1 MLSHLQ
7 QRREKEKAARR
18 KTILQAAL
26 QVFGSQGY
34 HGTRMDAIAEIA
46 QLGKA
51 TLYYYFKS
59 KDELLLAILED
70 GIREFFLLLEQ
81 AWQQVATPLE
91 KLEQIPYVGARFF
104 SEHPDYFKLYHYLTA
119 HPTLREKALAQLHPL
134 ITEKIRNIRDLF
146 DRAIANGTI
155 QPLPAE
161 VLTEI
166 FGSLIMGMGLFTHPP
181 VTWEKLETRARY
193 IWQIFLEGVKNKS

>member
-1 MLSHLQ
+1 MLPHLQ

-18 KTILQAAL
+18 KAILQAAL

-70 GIREFFLLLEQ
+70 GIREFFQLLES
-81 AWQQVATPLE
+81 AWQNCSSPLA
-91 KLEQIPYVGARFF
+91 KIEQIPYVGARFF

-134 ITEKIRNIRDLF
+134 IAEKIHSIRLLF
-146 DRAIANGTI
+146 EAAIASKQI
-155 QPLPAE
+155 QPIPPD

-166 FGSLIMGMGLFTHPP
+166 FGSLIMGMGLFIHPP
-181 VTWEKLETRARY
+181 VTLAKLEERARY
-193 IWQIFLEGVKNKS
+193 IWKIFLEGVRNQ

>member
-1 MLSHLQ
+1 MLPHLQ

-18 KTILQAAL
+18 KAILQAAL

-70 GIREFFLLLEQ
+70 GIREFFQLLES
-81 AWQQVATPLE
+81 AWQNCSSPLA
-91 KLEQIPYVGARFF
+91 KIEQIPYVGARFF

-134 ITEKIRNIRDLF
+134 IAEKIRSIRQLF
-146 DRAIANGTI
+146 EAAIASGQI
-155 QPLPAE
+155 QPIPPD

-166 FGSLIMGMGLFTHPP
+166 FGSLIMGMGLFIHPP
-181 VTWEKLETRARY
+181 VTLAKLEERARY
-193 IWQIFLEGVKNKS
+193 IWKIFLEGVRNQ

>member
-1 MLSHLQ
+1 MLPHLQ

-18 KTILQAAL
+18 KAILQAAL

-70 GIREFFLLLEQ
+70 GIREFFQLLES
-81 AWQQVATPLE
+81 AWQNCSTPLA
-91 KLEQIPYVGARFF
+91 KIEQIPYVGARFF

-134 ITEKIRNIRDLF
+134 IAEKIRSIRQLF
-146 DRAIANGTI
+146 EAAIASGQI
-155 QPLPAE
+155 QPIPPD

-166 FGSLIMGMGLFTHPP
+166 FGSLIMGMGLFIHPP
-181 VTWEKLETRARY
+181 VTLAKLEERARY
-193 IWQIFLEGVKNKS
+193 IWKIFLEGVRNQ